1 MLAQALND
9 CLAASKKAGTPLS
22 MTTFIVG
29 RNRMENEGAVFFSE
43 FFKVSTFI
51 LAQFEEFINIS

>member
-29 RNRMENEGAVFFSE
+29 RNRMENEGATFLSE
-43 FFKVSTFI
+43 FFKVFCLIIFI
-51 LAQFEEFINIS
+51 FPRLKI